1 MYAIIA
7 AGGRQYRVSQGDVI
21 YIDKVNQEADSA
33 ISFDVLMIGGDGDVK
48 VGNPVLA
55 GAKVEG
61 KVLAQ
66 VKGEKITVYK
76 YKSKKPED
84 RPPSAVHQGGN
95 HRDQGVMISATLY
108 RGKDGLT
115 ACRITGHSG
124 QAEAGRDIVCAAVS
138 ILGCTCVNAL
148 ESVCGIIPLVTENEE
163 GLLAFQLPEIT
174 PEENAKAQILM
185 GALKQG
191 LTDLADAY
199 PRNVTLTIQS
209 LSH

>member
-1 MYAIIA
+1 
-7 AGGRQYRVSQGDVI
+7 
-21 YIDKVNQEADSA
+21 
-33 ISFDVLMIGGDGDVK
+33 
-48 VGNPVLA
+48 
-55 GAKVEG
+55 
-61 KVLAQ
+61 
-66 VKGEKITVYK
+66 
-76 YKSKKPED
+76 
-84 RPPSAVHQGGN
+84 
-95 HRDQGVMISATLY
+95 MISATLY
-108 RGKDGLT
+108 QGKDGLT

-138 ILGCTCVNAL
+138 ILGCTCVNAM
-148 ESVCGIIPLVTENEE
+148 ENVCGIIPLVTENEE

>member
-1 MYAIIA
+1 
-7 AGGRQYRVSQGDVI
+7 
-21 YIDKVNQEADSA
+21 
-33 ISFDVLMIGGDGDVK
+33 
-48 VGNPVLA
+48 
-55 GAKVEG
+55 
-61 KVLAQ
+61 
-66 VKGEKITVYK
+66 
-76 YKSKKPED
+76 
-84 RPPSAVHQGGN
+84 
-95 HRDQGVMISATLY
+95 MISATLY
-108 RGKDGLT
+108 RGKNGLA

-138 ILGCTCVNAL
+138 ILGCTCVNAM

>member
-1 MYAIIA
+1 
-7 AGGRQYRVSQGDVI
+7 
-21 YIDKVNQEADSA
+21 
-33 ISFDVLMIGGDGDVK
+33 
-48 VGNPVLA
+48 
-55 GAKVEG
+55 
-61 KVLAQ
+61 
-66 VKGEKITVYK
+66 
-76 YKSKKPED
+76 
-84 RPPSAVHQGGN
+84 
-95 HRDQGVMISATLY
+95 MISATLY
-108 RGKDGLT
+108 QGKDGLT

-138 ILGCTCVNAL
+138 ILGCTCVNAM
-148 ESVCGIIPLVTENEE
+148 ESVCGIIPLVTEYEE

>member
-1 MYAIIA
+1 
-7 AGGRQYRVSQGDVI
+7 
-21 YIDKVNQEADSA
+21 
-33 ISFDVLMIGGDGDVK
+33 
-48 VGNPVLA
+48 
-55 GAKVEG
+55 
-61 KVLAQ
+61 
-66 VKGEKITVYK
+66 
-76 YKSKKPED
+76 
-84 RPPSAVHQGGN
+84 
-95 HRDQGVMISATLY
+95 MISAILY

-138 ILGCTCVNAL
+138 ILGCTCVNAM

>member
-1 MYAIIA
+1 
-7 AGGRQYRVSQGDVI
+7 
-21 YIDKVNQEADSA
+21 
-33 ISFDVLMIGGDGDVK
+33 
-48 VGNPVLA
+48 
-55 GAKVEG
+55 
-61 KVLAQ
+61 
-66 VKGEKITVYK
+66 
-76 YKSKKPED
+76 
-84 RPPSAVHQGGN
+84 
-95 HRDQGVMISATLY
+95 MISAVLY
-108 RGKDGLT
+108 QGRDGLD

-124 QAEAGRDIVCAAVS
+124 QAESGRDIVCAAVS

>member
-1 MYAIIA
+1 
-7 AGGRQYRVSQGDVI
+7 
-21 YIDKVNQEADSA
+21 
-33 ISFDVLMIGGDGDVK
+33 
-48 VGNPVLA
+48 
-55 GAKVEG
+55 
-61 KVLAQ
+61 
-66 VKGEKITVYK
+66 
-76 YKSKKPED
+76 
-84 RPPSAVHQGGN
+84 
-95 HRDQGVMISATLY
+95 MISATLY

-138 ILGCTCVNAL
+138 ILGCTCVNAM

-199 PRNVTLTIQS
+199 PQHVTLRIQS

>member
-1 MYAIIA
+1 
-7 AGGRQYRVSQGDVI
+7 
-21 YIDKVNQEADSA
+21 
-33 ISFDVLMIGGDGDVK
+33 
-48 VGNPVLA
+48 
-55 GAKVEG
+55 
-61 KVLAQ
+61 
-66 VKGEKITVYK
+66 
-76 YKSKKPED
+76 
-84 RPPSAVHQGGN
+84 
-95 HRDQGVMISATLY
+95 MISATLY
-108 RGKDGLT
+108 QGEDGYT

-148 ESVCGIIPLVTENEE
+148 ESVCGIIPLVTENEA
-163 GLLAFQLPEIT
+163 GVLSFQLPEIN

-199 PRNVTLTIQS
+199 PRYVKLTIQT